1 MFKNAKQMKRLLVLP
16 LALLALSL
24 SAQSQP
30 ADSKTPQET
39 ARTFTRQGDY
49 NNAIVVLN
57 SALKSDPENLELLKD
72 LAFNYYLNRDYTK
85 GEAIAKPLI
94 DRQDAD
100 VQTYQVLALCY
111 KATDDLKECEKLY
124 KAGLKRWPRS
134 GALYSEYGEI
144 MGAKDYYLAI
154 KVWEKG
160 IETDPNYAG
169 NYYNAAKYYFTYGDK
184 LWTML
189 YGEIFINLESY
200 SKRTAEIKQLVLDSY
215 KKLFVNMDDLTKN
228 SDNSKSAFE
237 MAWLHVLTPLA
248 PLVKNGVT
256 AESLTVLRTRFI
268 INWFNTY
275 PGNYPFRLFDYQ
287 RQLLKDG
294 MFDAYNQWIFGAA
307 GNLPTFQ
314 TWTNT
319 HSDDYNRF
327 INYQK
332 GRIFKV
338 PDGQYYQTELK

>member
-1 MFKNAKQMKRLLVLP
+1 MNRLLLLP
-16 LALLALSL
+16 LALLTLQL

-30 ADSKTPQET
+30 ADNKTPQET
-39 ARTFTRQGDY
+39 ARAFTRQGDY

-57 SALKSDPENLELLKD
+57 SALKSDPQNLELSKD
-72 LAFNYYLNRDYTK
+72 LAFNYYLNRDYQK
-85 GEAIAKPLI
+85 GEAVAKPLV
-94 DRQDAD
+94 DRPDAD
-100 VQTYQVLALCY
+100 VQAYQLLAMIY
-111 KATDDLKECEKLY
+111 KAEDNLKDCEHLY
-124 KAGLKRWPRS
+124 KTGLKRWPRS
-134 GALYSEYGEI
+134 GTLYSEYGELL
-144 MGAKDYYLAI
+144 GTKESYLAI
-154 KVWEKG
+154 KQWEKG
-160 IETDPNYAG
+160 IQTDPNYAG
-169 NYYNAAKYYFTYGDK
+169 NYYNAAKYYYYYGDK
-184 LWTML
+184 LWTLL

-200 SKRTAEIKQLVLDSY
+200 SKRTAEIKQLLLEGY
-215 KKLFVNMDDLTKN
+215 KKLFVNMDDLTRN
-228 SDNSKSAFE
+228 NDNGKSSFE
-237 MAWLHVLTPLA
+237 MAWLHVLSPLS
-248 PLVKNGVT
+248 PLVKDGVT

-307 GNLPTFQ
+307 GNLPAFQ

-332 GRIFKV
+332 GRIFKL
-338 PDGQYYQTELK
+338 PEGQYYQVEQK